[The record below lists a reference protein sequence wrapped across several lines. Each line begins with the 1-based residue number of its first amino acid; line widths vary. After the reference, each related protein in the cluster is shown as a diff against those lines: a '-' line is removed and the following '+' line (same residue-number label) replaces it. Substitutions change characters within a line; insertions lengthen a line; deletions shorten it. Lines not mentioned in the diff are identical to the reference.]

1 MIRKIVTICA
11 SALVAGCVSFSG
23 ARLEPGASLAEVEKA
38 MGKPVETV
46 KRPNGDTALYY
57 SRLPGG
63 RANFLA
69 TIGSDGKL
77 RGEIEPLLTRKNVA
91 AVKVGMDAKQVRE
104 LLGPPSKTIRRDV
117 TVNMATVQRDCWE
130 YPWTDVSEMRMLY
143 LQFAADGK
151 LMERQDGLDFEN
163 DKSKSMP

>member
-23 ARLEPGASLAEVEKA
+23 ARLEPCASLAEVEKA
-38 MGKPVETV
+38 MGKPAETV
-46 KRPNGDTALYY
+46 KGPNGDTLLYY
-57 SRLPGG
+57 SRMPDG

-77 RGEIEPLLTRKNVA
+77 RGEVEPLLTRKSVA
-91 AVKVGMDAKQVRE
+91 AVKVGMEAKQVRE
-104 LLGPPSKTIRRDV
+104 LLGPPSKSSRKTVTVAMDSVVRDV
-117 TVNMATVQRDCWE
+117 WE
-130 YPWTDVSEMRMLY
+130 YPWIDVSEMRLLY

-151 LMERQDGLDFEN
+151 LMERQDGLDYVA